1 MTMQILRFPGHS
13 RARSLAAAL
22 LTAASL
28 LAAASA
34 AADEKPAS
42 AGHAD
47 HAPTEKARKA
57 AS

>member
-1 MTMQILRFPGHS
+1 MTMQILRFPGP
-13 RARSLAAAL
+13 ARGPGAL

-28 LAAASA
+28 AATSA

-47 HAPTEKARKA
+47 HAPTERARKA